1 MQTNGIVF
9 NIQKFS
15 IHDGPGIRTT
25 VFLKG
30 CPLRCKWCANPESQL
45 SQVQILYDK
54 EKCAHCGTCTH
65 VCPNQAISM
74 GDDSYVGIDPS
85 KCAGCLQC
93 VKNCPAKALSYE
105 GETKDVDE
113 VIKVCL
119 QDIDFYEESGG
130 GVTISG
136 GEGMSQPVFVKAL
149 ITELKKHNIHVAIE
163 TTGYIQPQ
171 IFQDLAL
178 LFDLLLFDV
187 KHYDSEQH
195 FLGTAVHN
203 ELIIQNLQWAI
214 DQGIEVLP
222 RIPVI
227 PDFNASLEDAKGL
240 AKLLQSVGAKRVQ
253 LLPFHQFG
261 EKKYELLNRDYHLK
275 NKKALHKEDLQDYQ
289 NIFLEQ
295 GLDCFF

>member
-105 GETKDVDE
+105 GEAKDVDE
-113 VIKVCL
+113 VVKVCL

-136 GEGMSQPVFVKAL
+136 GEGMVQPDFVKAL
-149 ITELKKHNIHVAIE
+149 LAKLKEHKIHSSASDVFTSEPPQGEDWVQELLKMDNFIQTAHIASRSKEAEINTVNEATYQITEL
-163 TTGYIQPQ
+163 
-171 IFQDLAL
+171 
-178 LFDLLLFDV
+178 
-187 KHYDSEQH
+187 
-195 FLGTAVHN
+195 
-203 ELIIQNLQWAI
+203 
-214 DQGIEVLP
+214 
-222 RIPVI
+222 
-227 PDFNASLEDAKGL
+227 
-240 AKLLQSVGAKRVQ
+240 
-253 LLPFHQFG
+253 
-261 EKKYELLNRDYHLK
+261 LK
-275 NKKALHKEDLQDYQ
+275 
-289 NIFLEQ
+289 
-295 GLDCFF
+295 

>member
-105 GETKDVDE
+105 GEAKDVDE
-113 VIKVCL
+113 VVKVCL
-119 QDIDFYEESGG
+119 QDIDFY
-130 GVTISG
+130 T
-136 GEGMSQPVFVKAL
+136 
-149 ITELKKHNIHVAIE
+149 LKTYSA
-163 TTGYIQPQ
+163 
-171 IFQDLAL
+171 F
-178 LFDLLLFDV
+178 
-187 KHYDSEQH
+187 
-195 FLGTAVHN
+195 
-203 ELIIQNLQWAI
+203 
-214 DQGIEVLP
+214 
-222 RIPVI
+222 
-227 PDFNASLEDAKGL
+227 
-240 AKLLQSVGAKRVQ
+240 
-253 LLPFHQFG
+253 
-261 EKKYELLNRDYHLK
+261 
-275 NKKALHKEDLQDYQ
+275 
-289 NIFLEQ
+289 
-295 GLDCFF
+295 

>member
-105 GETKDVDE
+105 GEAKDVDE
-113 VIKVCL
+113 VVKVCL

-136 GEGMSQPVFVKAL
+136 GEGMVQPDFVKAL
-149 ITELKKHNIHVAIE
+149 
-163 TTGYIQPQ
+163 
-171 IFQDLAL
+171 
-178 LFDLLLFDV
+178 
-187 KHYDSEQH
+187 
-195 FLGTAVHN
+195 
-203 ELIIQNLQWAI
+203 
-214 DQGIEVLP
+214 
-222 RIPVI
+222 
-227 PDFNASLEDAKGL
+227 L
-240 AKLLQSVGAKRVQ
+240 AKLK
-253 LLPFHQFG
+253 
-261 EKKYELLNRDYHLK
+261 ELGFEITLHDKMPDVVLYREDK
-275 NKKALHKEDLQDYQ
+275 NWIYFVESENWLRCLT
-289 NIFLEQ
+289 
-295 GLDCFF
+295 CFCLT

>member
-105 GETKDVDE
+105 GE
-113 VIKVCL
+113 
-119 QDIDFYEESGG
+119 
-130 GVTISG
+130 
-136 GEGMSQPVFVKAL
+136 A
-149 ITELKKHNIHVAIE
+149 
-163 TTGYIQPQ
+163 
-171 IFQDLAL
+171 
-178 LFDLLLFDV
+178 
-187 KHYDSEQH
+187 
-195 FLGTAVHN
+195 
-203 ELIIQNLQWAI
+203 
-214 DQGIEVLP
+214 
-222 RIPVI
+222 
-227 PDFNASLEDAKGL
+227 
-240 AKLLQSVGAKRVQ
+240 
-253 LLPFHQFG
+253 
-261 EKKYELLNRDYHLK
+261 
-275 NKKALHKEDLQDYQ
+275 KEDRKSVV
-289 NIFLEQ
+289 
-295 GLDCFF
+295 

>member
-93 VKNCPAKALSYE
+93 VK
-105 GETKDVDE
+105 TV
-113 VIKVCL
+113 L
-119 QDIDFYEESGG
+119 QR
-130 GVTISG
+130 
-136 GEGMSQPVFVKAL
+136 P
-149 ITELKKHNIHVAIE
+149 
-163 TTGYIQPQ
+163 
-171 IFQDLAL
+171 
-178 LFDLLLFDV
+178 
-187 KHYDSEQH
+187 
-195 FLGTAVHN
+195 
-203 ELIIQNLQWAI
+203 
-214 DQGIEVLP
+214 
-222 RIPVI
+222 
-227 PDFNASLEDAKGL
+227 
-240 AKLLQSVGAKRVQ
+240 
-253 LLPFHQFG
+253 
-261 EKKYELLNRDYHLK
+261 
-275 NKKALHKEDLQDYQ
+275 
-289 NIFLEQ
+289 
-295 GLDCFF
+295 

>member
-105 GETKDVDE
+105 GEAKDVDE
-113 VIKVCL
+113 VVKVCL

-136 GEGMSQPVFVKAL
+136 GEGMVQPDFVKAL
-149 ITELKKHNIHVAIE
+149 LAKLKEHKIHTAIE
-163 TTGYIQPQ
+163 TTGYIKKE
-171 IFQDLAL
+171 IFRELAPM
-178 LFDLLLFDV
+178 FDLLLFDV
-187 KHYDSEQH
+187 KHYDSDKH
-195 FLGTAVHN
+195 LS
-203 ELIIQNLQWAI
+203 LIHI
-214 DQGIEVLP
+214 
-222 RIPVI
+222 
-227 PDFNASLEDAKGL
+227 
-240 AKLLQSVGAKRVQ
+240 
-253 LLPFHQFG
+253 
-261 EKKYELLNRDYHLK
+261 
-275 NKKALHKEDLQDYQ
+275 
-289 NIFLEQ
+289 
-295 GLDCFF
+295 